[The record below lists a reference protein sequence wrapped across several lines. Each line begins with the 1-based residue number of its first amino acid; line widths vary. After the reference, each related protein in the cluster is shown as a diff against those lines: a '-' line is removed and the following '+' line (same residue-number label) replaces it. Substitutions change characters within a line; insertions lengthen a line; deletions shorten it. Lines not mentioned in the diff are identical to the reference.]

1 MNRCII
7 FVASLFLAFVAI
19 SSASTATPSDW
30 KRVADDST
38 PTLAQAGDDGGDEA
52 SWMTLPSPGL
62 ATFVLIRL

>member
-7 FVASLFLAFVAI
+7 FAASLFFAFVAI
-19 SSASTATPSDW
+19 SSASTASPSEW

-38 PTLAQAGDDGGDEA
+38 STLAQVEGGGDQA
-52 SWMTLPSPGL
+52 SWMTVPAPGL

>member
-1 MNRCII
+1 MHRCII

-19 SSASTATPSDW
+19 SSASTANPSDW

-38 PTLAQAGDDGGDEA
+38 STLAQVGGGGDEA
-52 SWMTLPSPGL
+52 SWMTVPSPGL